1 MVFEEHKCAWE
12 LTSAAT
18 DVHILENIK
27 ILNGFHYGVN
37 GRKYYKPFLDFEHVL
52 PKQKE
57 NQHQVN

>member
-27 ILNGFHYGVN
+27 ILNGFRISHYGVN
-37 GRKYYKPFLDFEHVL
+37 GRK
-52 PKQKE
+52 
-57 NQHQVN
+57 